1 MIQNIKG
8 NACAGDH
15 VHNCSVKCHLRTT
28 MNPVHFE
35 FLLKAGQG
43 RLHQLRFTSV
53 DFSFFLFRSRQISLL
68 LHVIQLF
75 PCRPSR
81 STFTGDTC
89 FTKVAN
95 GRTLILL
102 LLLFQTREGAIVA
115 TLPQWSWSISSLF
128 KQPIL
133 NLIETGC
140 QVISAVFKSVRIWHL
155 TQIRFVHLSNLYV
168 IQCTQVIKVEM
179 SQQDTVSWQL
189 NYPCPETDH
198 NQISVGNG

>member
-53 DFSFFLFRSRQISLL
+53 DFSFFFFRSCQISLL

-75 PCRPSR
+75 PCRPGR

-95 GRTLILL
+95 GRTLI

-140 QVISAVFKSVRIWHL
+140 LVDRGKCQAL
-155 TQIRFVHLSNLYV
+155 TPD
-168 IQCTQVIKVEM
+168 T
-179 SQQDTVSWQL
+179 DTVCSLIQPLCNTVYTSSKGLDEPTRWWG
-189 NYPCPETDH
+189 C
-198 NQISVGNG
+198 GGAG